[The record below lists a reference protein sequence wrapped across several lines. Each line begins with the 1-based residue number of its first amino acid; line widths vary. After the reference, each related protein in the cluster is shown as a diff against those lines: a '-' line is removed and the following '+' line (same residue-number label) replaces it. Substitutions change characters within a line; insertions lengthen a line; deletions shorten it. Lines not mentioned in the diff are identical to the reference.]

1 MSSTVAN
8 AYEVMHAVVIALDL
22 CSMATILRKTCYY
35 RSGAGLSY
43 HMLVCYVISAVL
55 FPILNVNAMFNGAM
69 KDLSVFIMWLNAVVA
84 IVAFVAVV
92 YKPKSSLHACT
103 DAPHP
108 LWCRWH
114 VLVPVCTGV
123 GLVLGNLSGRRGVA
137 LSGLLVPL
145 YIDTAAKIPQLW
157 MVARVGGSQDFLAL
171 MFMSFIILSR
181 AVEVFSW
188 VWTFSYNRLA
198 VTLPTMFQVFFGF
211 DFLYL
216 WALCVRGERTENRSI
231 IV

>member
-1 MSSTVAN
+1 MSSTAVN
-8 AYEVMHAVVIALDL
+8 DYAVVDAVFTALDL
-22 CSMATILRKTCYY
+22 CSMATILLKTCYY

-43 HMLVCYVISAVL
+43 HMLVCYMISAVL
-55 FPILNVNAMFNGAM
+55 FPMQHVNDIFAGSMDWN
-69 KDLSVFIMWLNAVVA
+69 LFIMWFNAAVA

-92 YKPKSSLHACT
+92 VYNPKSSCHAGT
-103 DAPHP
+103 DAPYP
-108 LWCRWH
+108 LWCRWCF
-114 VLVPVCTGV
+114 LVPVCTGV

-171 MFMSFIILSR
+171 LFMSFIILSR

-188 VWTFSYNRLA
+188 VWMFSFSRLA
-198 VTLPTMFQVFFGF
+198 VTLPVMFQVVFGF

-216 WALCVRGERTENRSI
+216 WALCVRGEKLEDHI
-231 IV
+231 MLV

>member
-8 AYEVMHAVVIALDL
+8 AYEVMNAAVTALDL
-22 CSMATILRKTCYY
+22 CSMATILHKTCYY

-43 HMLVCYVISAVL
+43 HMVVCYVISTVL
-55 FPILNVNAMFNGAM
+55 FPILNVNVIFNGEM
-69 KDLSVFIMWLNAVVA
+69 NWFLFIMWLNGAVA

-92 YKPKSSLHACT
+92 YKPKSSRHACT

-114 VLVPVCTGV
+114 VLVPVCTAM
-123 GLVLGNLSGRRGVA
+123 GLFLGNLAGRSG
-137 LSGLLVPL
+137 SGLLIPL

-171 MFMSFIILSR
+171 LFMSFSILSR

-188 VWTFSYNRLA
+188 VWMFSFSRLA
-198 VTLPTMFQVFFGF
+198 VTLPIMFQVVFGF

-216 WALCVRGERTENRSI
+216 WALCVRGEKIEDHLML
-231 IV
+231 V

>member
-1 MSSTVAN
+1 MSSTGAN
-8 AYEVMHAVVIALDL
+8 DYAAVDAVFTALDL
-22 CSMATILRKTCYY
+22 SSMATILLKTCYY
-35 RSGAGLSY
+35 RSSAGLSY

-55 FPILNVNAMFNGAM
+55 FPMQYVSAIFTGSMDWNL
-69 KDLSVFIMWLNAVVA
+69 FIMWLNAAVA

-92 YKPKSSLHACT
+92 VYKPKSSRHAGT
-103 DAPHP
+103 DVPHP

-114 VLVPVCTGV
+114 VLVAVCTAV
-123 GLVLGNLSGRRGVA
+123 GLFLGNLPGRRGVA

-145 YIDTAAKIPQLW
+145 YIDAAAKIPQLW

-171 MFMSFIILSR
+171 LFMSFIILSR

-188 VWTFSYNRLA
+188 VWIFSFSMLA
-198 VTLPTMFQVFFGF
+198 ITLPIMFQVVFGF

-216 WALCVRGERTENRSI
+216 WALCICGERTENRSI